1 MKTIT
6 QSIGTRQIVSL
17 VFSILLM
24 ANASAQKIA
33 QTQTVI
39 KERIPEEEMPGYIA
53 PGGGKSGRSPAGSIS
68 VAENSTYN
76 AYNASQL
83 VKNVL
88 VTGCLQADNVRF
100 GYYKKGTIFN
110 PGWTWNDHTWSN
122 TAGDRMLGY
131 FNKGTSN
138 FPIEEGLILSTG
150 KISSAMGPNSVG
162 SKSDQMVNVA
172 SDPDLAV
179 ITGKTMYDAAV
190 LEFDF
195 IPAGNT
201 VEFKYVFASEEY
213 IEYCE
218 TDFND
223 AFGFFLS
230 GPGISGTY
238 TNNAVNLA
246 IIPVNIPVSVNTI
259 HPAGTNV
266 NNFTFPA
273 ENAQYYIDNPS
284 GSPTME
290 FDGSTVQL
298 TATYNVTP
306 CQTYRIKMAI
316 ADASD
321 QNWDAGVFLSAK
333 SFNSETLSL
342 IHYGNNILDNNN
354 IFEGCLNNKLVVIRQ
369 TTDLS
374 QPYDVD
380 LILAGSAINGTDI
393 LTSGGQPFP
402 TQITIPAGQASYEI
416 PYYAVDDGAGDN
428 NETFIVKVRN
438 SCPCDANIVYVEK
451 IIRIYEQV
459 TIASLVAQNASCNGD
474 NNGVITVNATGGSGA
489 YEYSINNGTAWQTTN
504 TFSGLT
510 AGNYTILV
518 RDPGSCYNPVS
529 GTTTVGQPTPIDA
542 NAGPDVAICS
552 GSSTQLSGSG
562 GVLYSWS
569 PATGLNNVN
578 IANPVA
584 SPTTT
589 TIYTL
594 TVTNA
599 SGQCPDSDQVT
610 VTVNPSPTVNVTP
623 GEVEI
628 CRGENATLTASGA
641 NSYIWNP
648 GGATTASI
656 TITPNS
662 NANYTVIGTAANG
675 CTAEASA
682 TVVVKSVPINVSAGA
697 DAVIGLCEVH
707 QLQGS
712 ATGTNLTYSWMP
724 AANLSNANIANPVFT
739 PTTSGTFIYN
749 ITVTGENGCSATD
762 QVSITVAQELTAS
775 AEVENN
781 SCPNILDGSID
792 LTVNG
797 GTAPYGFAW
806 TGPSGFTANIEDISN
821 LVAGTYQVVIT
832 DTDGCTKIVS
842 YVVSTVPDVIFPTAS
857 NPSDIQLTVCNQSF
871 PAPDPLVVTDEYDN
885 CGAPVVAWVSDA
897 DAIVN
902 GCIETIIRTY
912 SVTDG
917 SENSIHV
924 TQNLIRTVD
933 TELPVIS
940 TLSQNADLGCNPT
953 IEAPEFTVTDNC
965 SVTSLIDVQTIG
977 AVATTGCGWSQT
989 WTANVS
995 DDCNNPAEPVSI
1007 TYTWTVDTE
1016 KPVIATTATNSDLG
1030 CNPDVVAPLFTVTD
1044 NCSTGIT
1051 PVVTTDGPS
1060 NTGCAYTQTWT
1071 ANFTDAC
1078 NNVADALSIT
1088 YTWTVDTEVPVITTL
1103 AESGDLGYN
1112 PTFTA
1117 PTFTGLDNCE
1127 GTFIPVVT
1135 TDGPTSDGCNY
1146 TQTWTANY
1154 TDACENAALP
1164 VSITYTWIE
1173 NTGTPVIS
1181 TVAQSGDKGCNPNI
1195 VAPEFTGTDGCEG
1208 TFVPNVTTEG
1218 PANQGCSYTQTW
1230 TATYTNAAGTAATP
1244 VSITYTWTV
1253 DTEAPVITNTP
1264 PTIIQADCGTSF
1276 DMLPW
1281 QLPEFSDNCGTVVP
1295 VSDVIDPPAAVPL
1308 PATYTR
1314 TWIVTD
1320 ECGNPASFVQTIQVN
1335 SCEQEFCTV
1344 TQYTLGSSTGSFCD
1358 GTSSYDLMTSLL
1370 QQNGELVS
1378 GLPVNNRSFTVPV
1391 VGGAQCIIDRFPSWN
1406 NAFVLT
1412 GNYGCGNFG
1421 DLLQPD
1427 GRFNNTL
1434 LVEAITLQFNLWMTP
1449 ALGNLLLE
1457 SPEFYIRS
1465 SSGCGDENDYPL
1477 NDSTHY
1483 QIHQSVYD
1491 YLGNDPT
1498 VQDLLDLGNMALGTA
1513 TLPGPNAPSLA
1524 NIKYA
1529 IKWINDGFENCGFI
1543 YFIPPASNKIE
1554 LVKTGVKIDNEPFG
1568 IDNPGDQISYSF
1580 TVSNVSNLTLE
1591 NVFIDDPLVTVIGGP
1606 IASLAPGATDN
1617 TTFTALYELTQADID
1632 AGSFTNT
1639 ATVFGTAGVNA
1650 YVDTD
1655 SDVQVFTQTSRVL
1668 NVTVFL
1674 EGLYTGP
1681 GMMRQASNEAG
1692 PQFGAGVA
1700 DQITVELHY
1709 VSDYDSIVFSDVV
1722 NLSVNGQASVLV
1734 PYVHSGSYYLTVRH
1748 RNSIET
1754 TSAVP
1759 ISMSSNT
1766 VNYAFDAPSK
1776 AYGNNL
1782 LMMISGEYV
1791 IFGGDANQD
1800 GIIDTGDMTLVDN
1813 SAASFTIGY
1822 VNSDVNGDGV
1832 VDTSDMTIID
1842 NNASGFVVSI
1852 TP

>member
-1 MKTIT
+1 
-6 QSIGTRQIVSL
+6 
-17 VFSILLM
+17 
-24 ANASAQKIA
+24 
-33 QTQTVI
+33 
-39 KERIPEEEMPGYIA
+39 
-53 PGGGKSGRSPAGSIS
+53 
-68 VAENSTYN
+68 
-76 AYNASQL
+76 
-83 VKNVL
+83 
-88 VTGCLQADNVRF
+88 
-100 GYYKKGTIFN
+100 
-110 PGWTWNDHTWSN
+110 
-122 TAGDRMLGY
+122 
-131 FNKGTSN
+131 
-138 FPIEEGLILSTG
+138 
-150 KISSAMGPNSVG
+150 
-162 SKSDQMVNVA
+162 
-172 SDPDLAV
+172 
-179 ITGKTMYDAAV
+179 
-190 LEFDF
+190 
-195 IPAGNT
+195 
-201 VEFKYVFASEEY
+201 
-213 IEYCE
+213 
-218 TDFND
+218 
-223 AFGFFLS
+223 
-230 GPGISGTY
+230 
-238 TNNAVNLA
+238 
-246 IIPVNIPVSVNTI
+246 
-259 HPAGTNV
+259 
-266 NNFTFPA
+266 
-273 ENAQYYIDNPS
+273 
-284 GSPTME
+284 
-290 FDGSTVQL
+290 
-298 TATYNVTP
+298 
-306 CQTYRIKMAI
+306 
-316 ADASD
+316 
-321 QNWDAGVFLSAK
+321 
-333 SFNSETLSL
+333 
-342 IHYGNNILDNNN
+342 
-354 IFEGCLNNKLVVIRQ
+354 
-369 TTDLS
+369 
-374 QPYDVD
+374 
-380 LILAGSAINGTDI
+380 
-393 LTSGGQPFP
+393 
-402 TQITIPAGQASYEI
+402 
-416 PYYAVDDGAGDN
+416 
-428 NETFIVKVRN
+428 
-438 SCPCDANIVYVEK
+438 
-451 IIRIYEQV
+451 
-459 TIASLVAQNASCNGD
+459 
-474 NNGVITVNATGGSGA
+474 
-489 YEYSINNGTAWQTTN
+489 
-504 TFSGLT
+504 
-510 AGNYTILV
+510 
-518 RDPGSCYNPVS
+518 
-529 GTTTVGQPTPIDA
+529 
-542 NAGPDVAICS
+542 
-552 GSSTQLSGSG
+552 
-562 GVLYSWS
+562 
-569 PATGLNNVN
+569 
-578 IANPVA
+578 
-584 SPTTT
+584 
-589 TIYTL
+589 
-594 TVTNA
+594 
-599 SGQCPDSDQVT
+599 
-610 VTVNPSPTVNVTP
+610 
-623 GEVEI
+623 
-628 CRGENATLTASGA
+628 
-641 NSYIWNP
+641 
-648 GGATTASI
+648 
-656 TITPNS
+656 
-662 NANYTVIGTAANG
+662 
-675 CTAEASA
+675 
-682 TVVVKSVPINVSAGA
+682 
-697 DAVIGLCEVH
+697 
-707 QLQGS
+707 
-712 ATGTNLTYSWMP
+712 
-724 AANLSNANIANPVFT
+724 
-739 PTTSGTFIYN
+739 
-749 ITVTGENGCSATD
+749 
-762 QVSITVAQELTAS
+762 
-775 AEVENN
+775 
-781 SCPNILDGSID
+781 
-792 LTVNG
+792 
-797 GTAPYGFAW
+797 
-806 TGPSGFTANIEDISN
+806 
-821 LVAGTYQVVIT
+821 
-832 DTDGCTKIVS
+832 
-842 YVVSTVPDVIFPTAS
+842 
-857 NPSDIQLTVCNQSF
+857 
-871 PAPDPLVVTDEYDN
+871 
-885 CGAPVVAWVSDA
+885 
-897 DAIVN
+897 
-902 GCIETIIRTY
+902 
-912 SVTDG
+912 
-917 SENSIHV
+917 
-924 TQNLIRTVD
+924 VD

-1681 GMMRQASNEAG
+1681 GMMRQASNGAG